1 MSKIY
6 VSTGSACSSRK
17 GNSRILESMGLTKEE
32 VAGGIR
38 FSFSVFNTKEE
49 MDETV
54 KVLKEAVAAIR
65 MMK

>member
-1 MSKIY
+1 M
-6 VSTGSACSSRK
+6 
-17 GNSRILESMGLTKEE
+17 LESMGLTKEE